1 MSSNV
6 GFLLIVVVV
15 SVLGSLWLWFRNR
28 KPTTTMSSV
37 ESFQREMQALGRPPE
52 PGPGRRS
59 QKKGGKARPDPIV
72 PAPGPTGLGDELRS
86 ARRHDG
92 PRRKG

>member
-6 GFLLIVVVV
+6 GFLLIPVVVALV
-15 SVLGSLWLWFRNR
+15 GSVWLWARNR

-52 PGPGRRS
+52 PTGARRR
-59 QKKGGKARPDPIV
+59 QRRGKPKPDPIV

-86 ARRHDG
+86 ARRSDG
-92 PRRKG
+92 PRREG

>member
-15 SVLGSLWLWFRNR
+15 SLIGTLWLWLRNR

-52 PGPGRRS
+52 PQGGRRRAR
-59 QKKGGKARPDPIV
+59 GKAATAPIV

-86 ARRHDG
+86 ARRTDG

>member
-6 GFLLIVVVV
+6 GFLLIPVVVAV
-15 SVLGSLWLWFRNR
+15 VGSLWLWLRNR

-52 PGPGRRS
+52 PTGGRRRPRR
-59 QKKGGKARPDPIV
+59 GRTRPDPIV
-72 PAPGPTGLGDELRS
+72 PTPGPTGLGDELRS
-86 ARRHDG
+86 ARRTG
-92 PRRKG
+92 GSRREG